1 MTTAKM
7 EELISPYGG
16 ELVNLLIPEEEFED
30 KFRYAGTL
38 PGIQLSPRATCDFEL
53 LAVGGYSPLDRFMQ
67 EDDFRSVLDTMR
79 LADDTLF
86 PIPITLPVEHDD
98 IEGGI
103 QVGMD
108 IALRDPRNE
117 LLGIMTIEEM
127 YSWDHHETSDKV
139 FGTRDLRHPLVAEMH
154 RWGKYNI
161 SGELQALRLPQ
172 HHDFVQ
178 LRLPPHE
185 TRLQL
190 MEFGKKNIVAF
201 QTRNPLHRVHEEITK
216 RAIADIDGA
225 LLLHPVVGLT
235 RPGDIDH
242 FTRVRTYKV
251 LASQHYEPGTI
262 LLGLLPLAMRFAG
275 PREAIWHAI
284 IRRNYGANYFIVGRD
299 HAGPGADSRGD
310 PIYAPYEAQKMVADY
325 REELGVEMLPFQ
337 TLVYLQDEQRYEEV
351 DKVRGGIKAVKISG
365 SEVREE
371 YLRKGKEIPDWY
383 MRGEVAKILTES
395 YPPKHKDGFCVWFTG
410 LCGAGKSTI
419 AEILA
424 VILQEFGRQVTVLD
438 GDVVRTNL
446 SKGLGFSKID
456 RDINIRRIGFVASEI
471 VRHRGVAICAA
482 VSPYRATRND
492 VRSLFGKDQF
502 FEVFVDT
509 PLEVCEQRD
518 VKGLYAAARRGEI
531 VGFTGIDDP
540 YEEPRN
546 PEIRIETE
554 ISTPYECARLI
565 INILQEDGFLIDA
578 DRRFEMDY

>member
-1 MTTAKM
+1 M
-7 EELISPYGG
+7 
-16 ELVNLLIPEEEFED
+16 
-30 KFRYAGTL
+30 R
-38 PGIQLSPRATCDFEL
+38 
-53 LAVGGYSPLDRFMQ
+53 
-67 EDDFRSVLDTMR
+67 EDDFRSVLDSMR

-86 PIPITLPVEHDD
+86 PIPITLPVENDD

-103 QVGMD
+103 QVGME
-108 IALRDPRNE
+108 IALRDPKND

-127 YSWDHHETSDKV
+127 YPWDHHETSAKV
-139 FGTRDLRHPLVAEMH
+139 FGTHDLRHPLVAEMH
-154 RWGKYNI
+154 RWGRYNI

-172 HHDFVQ
+172 HHDFTQ
-178 LRLPPHE
+178 LRLTPNE
-185 TRLQL
+185 TRKQL
-190 MEFGKKNIVAF
+190 IELGKKNIVAF

-225 LLLHPVVGLT
+225 LLLHPVVGMT

-251 LASQHYEPGTI
+251 LSSQHYEPGTI

-284 IRRNYGANYFIVGRD
+284 IRRNYGANCFIVGRD
-299 HAGPGADSRGD
+299 HAGPGTDSRGD
-310 PIYAPYEAQKMVADY
+310 LIYAPYEAQKMVAEC
-325 REELGVEMLPFQ
+325 REELGVEMLPFK
-337 TLVYLQDEQRYEEV
+337 TLVYLPDEQRYEEV
-351 DKVRGGIKAVKISG
+351 DRVRSGVTIATISG

-383 MRGEVAKILTES
+383 MRSDIAKILAES

-446 SKGLGFSKID
+446 SKGLGFSKTD

-492 VRSLFGKDQF
+492 VRSLFGKDQY

-531 VGFTGIDDP
+531 IGFTGIDDP
-540 YEEPRN
+540 YEEPRT

-554 ISTPYECARLI
+554 TSTPYECARLI
-565 INILQEDGFLIDA
+565 VNVLQKDGFLLDA
-578 DRRFEMDY
+578 NIRFEMDY